1 MNFFRK
7 RPVTF
12 DSPLEPKRAR
22 EVILKGKPPAPE
34 NLTVKGHLDLS
45 ESRTLTQL
53 PAGLTAESLDL
64 HGCTALRSLPEG
76 LRVRRLDLSGC
87 TALESLPPGLS
98 CYELVMRDAAIK
110 TLPPDLRVS
119 YRLDLSGCAELE
131 SLPDGL
137 RVGTLILAGCVS
149 LQKLPEGLEVFFLDI
164 SGCTALGEWPR
175 RASLGVGRL
184 RMAGC
189 AQFTSLPPWLT
200 NLAQLDVGG
209 CAGLA
214 ELPEGLRVS
223 SWVDIAGTGIRSLPD
238 SLRGAQL
245 RWRGVPVDERIAFRP
260 ETITAREALAERNA
274 ELRRVMIERMGYE
287 NFLRESDAEV
297 LDRDRDPGGERRLLR
312 VRLEGDEDLV
322 CVAVICPSTARQY
335 LIRVPPT
342 VRTCRQAVAWVAGF
356 DNPNDYRPL
365 AET

>member
-1 MNFFRK
+1 MNFFRRK
-7 RPVTF
+7 TVTF
-12 DSPLEPKRAR
+12 DSPLDPNRAR

-34 NLTVKGHLDLS
+34 NLVVKGNLNLS
-45 ESRTLTQL
+45 ESKTLTAL
-53 PAGLTAESLDL
+53 PAGLKAESLDL
-64 HGCTALRSLPEG
+64 HGCTALRSLPAG
-76 LRVRRLDLSGC
+76 LRLRRLDLSGC
-87 TALESLPPGLS
+87 AALESLPPGLD
-98 CYELVMRDAAIK
+98 CYELVMRDAAIR
-110 TLPPDLRVS
+110 TLPPDLRVA
-119 YRLDLSGCAELE
+119 YRLDLSGCTELE

-137 RVGTLILAGCVS
+137 RVGTLILSGCVS
-149 LQKLPEGLEVFFLDI
+149 LQKLPEGLDVCFLDI
-164 SGCTALGEWPR
+164 SGCTALREWPHSAR
-175 RASLGVGRL
+175 LGVGRL

-189 AQFTSLPPWLT
+189 AQFTSLPPWLAG
-200 NLAQLDVGG
+200 LAQLDVSG
-209 CAGLA
+209 CAGLS
-214 ELPEGLRVS
+214 ELPAGLRVS
-223 SWVDIAGTGIRSLPD
+223 SWVDIVGTGIRSLPD
-238 SLRGAQL
+238 SLRGVGL

-287 NFLRESDAEV
+287 NFLREADAEV

-335 LIRVPPT
+335 LLRVPPT
-342 VRTCRQAVAWVAGF
+342 MRTCRQAVAWVAGF